1 MGARD
6 TARLPTLGT
15 MTYDRPMFAT
25 LHGAYP
31 ATDPDEVVDRDV
43 ESLVRRVLDDQRDAG
58 LGLLTD
64 GGVRTDDAGA
74 TILARLGGSSRPV
87 RAAPLTVD
95 SWIRTADAA
104 SGVPVKQCLPGPY
117 TLGRRF
123 APTKTRRHDLTM
135 ILADALAGELADLAA
150 AGCPFIQIDEG
161 AAVSIGVDT
170 DERTRFV
177 EAQDRLLAGLERR
190 GTPGRPHLSLA
201 IVGGSADA
209 AEPETIFAPEYDS
222 YLFDLIDGPDNW
234 RLITRAPA
242 DRGIVLGVV
251 DRTSAVDGPEL
262 ILWAVGYAA
271 SSGGRGE
278 SRVGIA
284 TAGSLAGLSRA
295 DARRKIDLL
304 GSVVKLIDRRHVE
317 PIAASLDPRAV
328 DSRSATLGRWTP
340 PPERRPG
347 G

>member
-1 MGARD
+1 
-6 TARLPTLGT
+6 

-31 ATDPDEVVDRDV
+31 ATDPGAVVDRDV
-43 ESLVRRVLDDQRDAG
+43 ESLVRRVLDDQQDAG

-74 TILARLGGSSRPV
+74 TILAGLGGPSRLT
-87 RAAPLTVD
+87 RNGPLTVD
-95 SWIRTADAA
+95 AWLRTAAA
-104 SGVPVKQCLPGPY
+104 VPGVPVKQSLPGPY

-123 APTKTRRHDLTM
+123 APTEQRRRDLTM
-135 ILADALAGELADLAA
+135 ILADALAAELADLAA
-150 AGCPFIQIDEG
+150 AGCPFIQIDED
-161 AAVSIGVDT
+161 AAVSIGLDA
-170 DERTRFV
+170 DERICFV
-177 EAQDRLLAGLERR
+177 EAQERLLAGLGPR
-190 GTPGRPHLSLA
+190 GTPGRPHTSLA
-201 IVGGSADA
+201 IAGGNADA
-209 AEPETIFAPEYDS
+209 AGPETVFAPAYDS

-251 DRTSAVDGPEL
+251 DRTTAVDGPEL

-271 SSGGRGE
+271 SSGDRGE

-284 TAGSLAGLSRA
+284 TSSSLAGLSRA

-304 GSVVKLIDRRHVE
+304 GSVVKLIERRHVE
-317 PIAASLDPRAV
+317 PIAASLDPRAI
-328 DSRSATLGRWTP
+328 DSRSGTLGRWTP
-340 PPERRPG
+340 PPERRTG
-347 G
+347 GGG

>member
-1 MGARD
+1 MRGAGSTPRRARAARD
-6 TARLPTLGT
+6 VGPTPCVAG
-15 MTYDRPMFAT
+15 DR
-25 LHGAYP
+25 
-31 ATDPDEVVDRDV
+31 
-43 ESLVRRVLDDQRDAG
+43 RR
-58 LGLLTD
+58 
-64 GGVRTDDAGA
+64 
-74 TILARLGGSSRPV
+74 
-87 RAAPLTVD
+87 
-95 SWIRTADAA
+95 
-104 SGVPVKQCLPGPY
+104 
-117 TLGRRF
+117 
-123 APTKTRRHDLTM
+123 
-135 ILADALAGELADLAA
+135 
-150 AGCPFIQIDEG
+150 
-161 AAVSIGVDT
+161 
-170 DERTRFV
+170 
-177 EAQDRLLAGLERR
+177 ERR
-190 GTPGRPHLSLA
+190 CRRAGDHLR
-201 IVGGSADA
+201 
-209 AEPETIFAPEYDS
+209 PEYDS

-251 DRTSAVDGPEL
+251 DGTSAVDGPEL

-284 TAGSLAGLSRA
+284 TAGSLAGISRA